1 MVYAEVDL
9 RAIRKNLER
18 LRDWLPKRVALM
30 FVVKEDAYGHGLI
43 PVARAA
49 EGIVDWFG
57 VANLQEA
64 LALRKIG
71 LSQPIFLMIPPVGE
85 DLVAAIRAGFHLP
98 LGDLGMLPE
107 LEEAARRARKK
118 AVVHMEIDTGMGR
131 FGLLPEEAEKVLFSF
146 NSKYLE
152 LAGIFSH
159 LSSAYGTAP
168 EDLEFTRAQ
177 VWWFRKILQ
186 EWEGRVEAPWKH
198 LANSA
203 AVLAFHEATAPPL
216 NMVRV
221 GTAAY
226 GYPEGPGKP
235 PVPLEPAARV
245 WTEIAAV
252 REVPAGWPVGYGR
265 TFVTERPARLA
276 ILAAGYSHGLRP
288 ELRDVLINDHR
299 APLVGKIA
307 MDTVACDVTEVPAV
321 RRGERA
327 WLFGPEVARPG
338 WVCPVLV
345 PVLLSSRRSFVGAKK
360 RLVRPAG
367 FEPATSGSGGQRSVR
382 AELRALRRERDSNP
396 RPGF

>member
-9 RAIRKNLER
+9 RAIRENLAH
-18 LRDWLPKRVALM
+18 LRDWLPRRVALM

-49 EGIVDWFG
+49 AEIVDWFG

-64 LALRKIG
+64 LALRKMG

-85 DLVAAIRAGFHLP
+85 ELVWAIRAGFHVP
-98 LGDLGMLPE
+98 LGDLEMLPE

-118 AVVHMEIDTGMGR
+118 ALVHMEIDTGMGR
-131 FGLLPEEAEKVLFSF
+131 FGLLPEEAEKALAAF
-146 NSKYLE
+146 NPKYIE

-226 GYPEGPGKP
+226 GYPEGPAKP
-235 PVPLEPAARV
+235 PVPLKPAARV

-252 REVPAGWPVGYGR
+252 REVPTGWPVGYGR
-265 TFVTERPARLA
+265 EFVTERPARLA

-288 ELRDVLINDHR
+288 ELRDVLVRDRR

-307 MDTVACDVTEVPAV
+307 MDTVACDVTEVSKV

-327 WLFGPEVARPG
+327 LLFGPEVARRG
-338 WVCPVLV
+338 WVCPILV
-345 PVLLSSRRSFVGAKK
+345 PVLLSSRRSFVGAKEK
-360 RLVRPAG
+360 IG
-367 FEPATSGSGGQRSVR
+367 T
-382 AELRALRRERDSNP
+382 
-396 RPGF
+396 PGRI

>member
-1 MVYAEVDL
+1 MVHAVVDL
-9 RAIRKNLER
+9 RAIRANLAH
-18 LRDWLPKRVALM
+18 LREWLPKRVALM
-30 FVVKEDAYGHGLI
+30 FVVKEDAYGHGLV

-49 EGIVDWFG
+49 AEIVDWFG
-57 VANLQEA
+57 VAHVREA
-64 LALRKIG
+64 QALRKAG
-71 LSQPIFLMIPPVGE
+71 LAQPIFLMIPPVGE
-85 DLVAAIRAGFHLP
+85 ELVAAIRAGLHIP
-98 LGDLGMLPE
+98 LGDLGMLGE
-107 LEEAARRARKK
+107 VEAAARRAGKK
-118 AVVHMEIDTGMGR
+118 ALVHLEIDTGMGR
-131 FGLLPEEAEKVLFSF
+131 FGLLPEEAEQALASL
-146 NSKYLE
+146 NPRYTE

-216 NMVRV
+216 NLVRV

-226 GYPEGPGKP
+226 GYPEGPARP
-235 PVPLEPAARV
+235 PVPLTPAARV
-245 WTEIAAV
+245 WTRIAAV

-288 ELRDVLINDHR
+288 ELRDVLVHEHR

-307 MDTVACDVTEVPAV
+307 MDTVACDVSGVARV
-321 RRGERA
+321 RRGDA
-327 WLFGPEVARPG
+327 ALLFGPEVERPG

-345 PVLLSSRRSFVGAKK
+345 PVLLCARRRFVGAEK
-360 RLVRPAG
+360 
-367 FEPATSGSGGQRSVR
+367 GGT
-382 AELRALRRERDSNP
+382 
-396 RPGF
+396 PGRI

>member
-1 MVYAEVDL
+1 MVWAEVDL
-9 RAIRKNLER
+9 RAIRENLAH

-30 FVVKEDAYGHGLI
+30 FVVKEDAYGHGLL
-43 PVARAA
+43 PVAQAAA
-49 EGIVDWFG
+49 EIADWFG
-57 VANLQEA
+57 VADLEEA
-64 LALRKIG
+64 QALRKAG
-71 LSQPIFLMIPPVGE
+71 FPHPVFLMIPPVGE
-85 DLVAAIRAGFHLP
+85 ELVAAVRAGFHIP
-98 LGDLGMLPE
+98 LGDCGMLGE
-107 LEEAARRARKK
+107 VEQAARRAGKK
-118 AVVHMEIDTGMGR
+118 ALVHVEIDTGMGR
-131 FGLLPEEAEKVLFSF
+131 FGLLPEEAEKA
-146 NSKYLE
+146 
-152 LAGIFSH
+152 LATLDAKHVEVQGIFSH
-159 LSSAYGTAP
+159 LSSAYGTTA

-226 GYPEGPGKP
+226 GYPEGPAEP

-245 WTEIAAV
+245 WTRIAAV

-265 TFVTERPARLA
+265 SFVTPRGARLA

-288 ELRDVLINDHR
+288 ELRDVLVRAHR

-307 MDTVACDVTEVPAV
+307 MDTVACDVTEAGPV

-327 WLFGPEVARPG
+327 ILFGPEVERPG

-345 PVLLSSRRSFVGAKK
+345 PVLLSSRRHFVGA
-360 RLVRPAG
+360 
-367 FEPATSGSGGQRSVR
+367 E
-382 AELRALRRERDSNP
+382 E
-396 RPGF
+396 

>member
-1 MVYAEVDL
+1 MRAEVDL
-9 RAIRKNLER
+9 RAIRENLRR
-18 LRDWLPKRVALM
+18 LRDWLPARVALM
-30 FVVKEDAYGHGLI
+30 FVVKEDAYGHGLG
-43 PVARAA
+43 PVAKAA
-49 EGIVDWFG
+49 GEIVDWFG
-57 VANLQEA
+57 VADVREA
-64 LALRKIG
+64 WALRKMG
-71 LSQPIFLMIPPVGE
+71 LSQPIFLMIPPVGR
-85 DLVAAIRAGFHLP
+85 DLVAAIRAGFHIP
-98 LGDLGMLPE
+98 LGDLGMLAE
-107 LEEAARRARKK
+107 LEEAARRAGKK
-118 AVVHMEIDTGMGR
+118 ALVHLEIDTGMGR
-131 FGLLPEEAEKVLFSF
+131 FGLLPEEAERILASF
-146 NSKYLE
+146 NPKYVE

-186 EWEGRVEAPWKH
+186 EWEGRIEAPWKH

-226 GYPEGPGKP
+226 GYPEGPVTP
-235 PVPLEPAARV
+235 PIPLRPAARV

-252 REVPAGWPVGYGR
+252 RKVPAGWPVGYGR
-265 TFVTERPARLA
+265 TFITKRPAKLA

-288 ELRDVLINDHR
+288 ELRDVLVRDRR

-307 MDTVACDVTEVPAV
+307 MDTVACDVTGVSGV

-327 WLFGPEVARPG
+327 LLFGPEVERPG

-345 PVLLSSRRSFVGAKK
+345 PVLLASRRSFVGTKEK
-360 RLVRPAG
+360 IG
-367 FEPATSGSGGQRSVR
+367 T
-382 AELRALRRERDSNP
+382 
-396 RPGF
+396 PGRI